1 MSIYLQ
7 VKRSPRSDVHHVAEH
22 TIGSHRDW
30 QQGVPRAPEQDWT
43 SRRKAKPAEFLFP
56 TTVRWMATLPPEF
69 QPRAIGNT
77 FPRIANALAALWTRP
92 DAFTSYLDDLLIDN
106 RGARQGFP
114 IDVLAELHALSGY
127 GAVLRRDHSVA
138 QGRSKQPQ

>member
-1 MSIYLQ
+1 
-7 VKRSPRSDVHHVAEH
+7 
-22 TIGSHRDW
+22 
-30 QQGVPRAPEQDWT
+30 
-43 SRRKAKPAEFLFP
+43 
-56 TTVRWMATLPPEF
+56 MATLPPEF
-69 QPRAIGNT
+69 QPRAIGKA